1 MSVLDHLWTMPGVYW
16 GLGRGP
22 NTDFV
27 CRVSVTPH
35 DDGSVTLDYEA
46 WSQDEG
52 LQHAEAMRLCRVPD
66 DSDRVLLMATSD
78 GSEDTMTFREGD
90 QGVFGST
97 GRDRVGLV
105 LVPDDGRLGFSWWW
119 PDENGVLSQQ
129 SRAELRLLRP
139 LVQAPPSLHADV
151 QEPPAVAPSSAAD
164 APDDEQHDDDH
175 QADDQHDGDQHDDHQ
190 QADREPD
197 GNSGLEPDA
206 QAAPAQHSAPEGSA
220 SESPPE
226 APAEDAPASSA
237 PPTLP
242 DVPWPGI
249 VVLAGNGTGV
259 VAQRL
264 AERLTRAADVRTEL
278 FDKAV
283 RGSDAATV
291 DPALRHRIAIAVTHG
306 YARSGHPVILHGA
319 ASRVEHAQLVDEL
332 RTAGLTPVR
341 LVDVADGEDYGE
353 VARRLIDGD

>member
-27 CRVSVTPH
+27 SRVAVVAH
-35 DDGSVTLDYEA
+35 ADGSVTLDYEA

-66 DSDRVLLMATSD
+66 DTGRVLLMATSD
-78 GSEDTMTFREGD
+78 GSDDTMTFREGES
-90 QGVFGST
+90 GVFGST
-97 GRDRVGLV
+97 GQDRVGLV
-105 LVPDDGRLGFSWWW
+105 LVPDDGRLAFSWWW
-119 PDENGVLSQQ
+119 PDESGVLSQQ
-129 SRAELRLLRP
+129 SRAELTLLRP
-139 LVQAPPSLHADV
+139 LVPAPASLHPPVVPADTGDTGDTGAK
-151 QEPPAVAPSSAAD
+151 PAVGPAD
-164 APDDEQHDDDH
+164 DDTDDEQPSPGDSSSTGTSGAITSSVVSTATTSGPTGASAIP
-175 QADDQHDGDQHDDHQ
+175 QAPGV
-190 QADREPD
+190 
-197 GNSGLEPDA
+197 
-206 QAAPAQHSAPEGSA
+206 
-220 SESPPE
+220 PPV
-226 APAEDAPASSA
+226 
-237 PPTLP
+237 P

-249 VVLAGNGTGV
+249 VVLSGSGTGV

-264 AERLTRAADVRTEL
+264 AERLTRAAVVRTDL

-319 ASRVEHAQLVDEL
+319 ASRSEHEQLVEEL

-353 VARRLIDGD
+353 VARRLIDGE

>member
-27 CRVSVTPH
+27 CRVATVAH

-66 DSDRVLLMATSD
+66 GSDRVVLMATSD
-78 GSEDTMTFREGD
+78 GSDDTMTFREGEA
-90 QGVFGST
+90 GVFGST
-97 GRDRVGLV
+97 GQDRVGLV
-105 LVPDDGRLGFSWWW
+105 LLPDDGRLAFSWWW

-129 SRAELRLLRP
+129 SRAELTLLRP
-139 LVQAPPSLHADV
+139 LVPAPASLHHPV
-151 QEPPAVAPSSAAD
+151 EPSAPEDDDEASDDSARELDAVDAGHSAAD
-164 APDDEQHDDDH
+164 RSQPEHTEQPHEPDPP
-175 QADDQHDGDQHDDHQ
+175 AS
-190 QADREPD
+190 DREGD
-197 GNSGLEPDA
+197 GTVDEDKAAA
-206 QAAPAQHSAPEGSA
+206 QGSPHVPE
-220 SESPPE
+220 
-226 APAEDAPASSA
+226 
-237 PPTLP
+237 
-242 DVPWPGI
+242 VPWPGI
-249 VVLAGNGTGV
+249 VVLSGNGTGV

-264 AERLTRAADVRTEL
+264 AERLTRAAVVRTDL

-283 RGSDAATV
+283 RGSDAETV

-319 ASRVEHAQLVDEL
+319 ATRVDHAQLVDEL

-341 LVDVADGEDYGE
+341 LVDVLEGEDYGE
-353 VARRLIDGD
+353 VARRLIDGE

>member
-27 CRVSVTPH
+27 SRVAVMAHT
-35 DDGSVTLDYEA
+35 DGSVTLDYEA

-66 DSDRVLLMATSD
+66 GSDRVVLMATSD
-78 GSEDTMTFREGD
+78 GSDDTMTFREGES
-90 QGVFGST
+90 GVFGST
-97 GRDRVGLV
+97 GQDRVGLV
-105 LVPDDGRLGFSWWW
+105 LVPDDGRLAFSWWW
-119 PDENGVLSQQ
+119 PDDNGVLSQQ
-129 SRAELRLLRP
+129 SRAELTMLRP
-139 LVQAPPSLHADV
+139 LVPAPASLH
-151 QEPPAVAPSSAAD
+151 PPATDADDTRPGHDEAMDSAT
-164 APDDEQHDDDH
+164 DDDSGSRSEDDPDTERPSPT
-175 QADDQHDGDQHDDHQ
+175 AD
-190 QADREPD
+190 E
-197 GNSGLEPDA
+197 
-206 QAAPAQHSAPEGSA
+206 
-220 SESPPE
+220 
-226 APAEDAPASSA
+226 AEDADAENDAAGTDDADDDTTDDTTDGDSTSTSPVA
-237 PPTLP
+237 PVAPQLP

-249 VVLAGNGTGV
+249 VVLCGNGTGV

-264 AERLTRAADVRTEL
+264 AERLTRAAVVRTDL
-278 FDKAV
+278 FDRAV
-283 RGSDAATV
+283 RGSDASTV

-319 ASRVEHAQLVDEL
+319 ATRVEHAQLVDEL